1 MTELYIYSLLDG
13 FPDHPRA
20 TEVAAGEG
28 PEAVGGP
35 RIRDYFYTS
44 VCVACLCFYMPTG
57 VLAVRY
63 ARKARS
69 SLRQGNE
76 EEAERFSQH
85 ALLLILTTVL
95 TLPILLITAILT

>member
-1 MTELYIYSLLDG
+1 MNIFTEGS
-13 FPDHPRA
+13 
-20 TEVAAGEG
+20 AGEG

-63 ARKARS
+63 ARKVFKHIKQSVICR
-69 SLRQGNE
+69 N
-76 EEAERFSQH
+76 
-85 ALLLILTTVL
+85 
-95 TLPILLITAILT
+95 